1 MPKVMNATGTANTE
15 IKRSSP
21 AVQAP
26 DQAETR
32 TGSHTAR
39 TLRADTATADPL
51 RPAKINPKRAAFG
64 FTTAVFVI
72 IAGYGGYRWWNHSQ
86 TWVKTD
92 NAYVAAHVH
101 TVSARVEGTVQEVMA
116 EENQTVPAGFVLA
129 RLDPRDL
136 EIRKHQAQA
145 QVSVAEAQAQQARA
159 KFSEAQ
165 AQVAR
170 EQARAGKAR
179 LDLARARSLFEGGQG
194 AISKQEFDQASAE
207 ADAAEAGLKAAGAA
221 VLSAQALAKAG
232 EAQEQAAQANL
243 EDAQQKLAY
252 TEIKA
257 PVSGRVGRKNLESG
271 NRVQPGQALLA
282 LVEPEVWI
290 TGNFKETQL
299 GRMKP
304 GQHVRI
310 RFDAFPGRLFVGTV
324 ESLSPA
330 TGSQFAL
337 LPPDNAT
344 GNFTKIVQ
352 RVPVKIVF
360 QAKDLGDCAGRIVP
374 GMSAVVEVNVRG

>member
-1 MPKVMNATGTANTE
+1 MNGTATA
-15 IKRSSP
+15 SSEKVLTNRHP
-21 AVQAP
+21 
-26 DQAETR
+26 AETR
-32 TGSHTAR
+32 TGSQTGETMLAR
-39 TLRADTATADPL
+39 PGNPSR
-51 RPAKINPKRAAFG
+51 RPWMSRKRAALALG
-64 FTTAVFVI
+64 SAVLFL
-72 IAGYGGYRWWNHSQ
+72 AGLYGGYRWWNHAQ

-101 TVSARVEGTVQEVMA
+101 TVSARVAGTVEDARV
-116 EENQTVPAGFVLA
+116 EENQTVEAGAVLA
-129 RLDPRDL
+129 RLGPRDFQ
-136 EIRKHQAQA
+136 IRKEQAAA
-145 QVSVAEAQAQQARA
+145 QVSLADAQFQQATA
-159 KFSEAQ
+159 KLAEAQ

-170 EQARAGKAR
+170 EEARTGKAR
-179 LDLARARSLFEGGQG
+179 LDLERAKTLFEGGQG
-194 AISKQEFDQASAE
+194 AISKQEFDQARAE
-207 ADAAEAGLKAAGAA
+207 ADAMEAGLKAAQAA

-232 EAQEQAAQANL
+232 EAQQQAAQANL
-243 EDAQQKLAY
+243 QEAQQQLAY

-257 PVSGRVGRKNLESG
+257 PVSGRIGKKNLESG

-290 TGNFKETQL
+290 YANFKETQL
-299 GRMKP
+299 GRMKS
-304 GQHVRI
+304 GQTVRI
-310 RFDAFPGRLFVGTV
+310 RLDAFPGRIFVGTV

-360 QAKDLGDCAGRIVP
+360 QAQNLGECAGRIVP
-374 GMSAVVEVNVRG
+374 GMSAIVEVNVRG